1 MARLGTPTIAD
12 VSPEPCGPL
21 PLREP
26 AMTNSNT
33 KPSRRL
39 GTVILAA
46 VVAAAAAAGAAALLV
61 DIAEKKHEAKQPY
74 FNVVELTDD
83 TDDPAI
89 WGKNFPIQYD
99 QYLKTADM
107 ERTKHGGSEALPH
120 EPNERDPR
128 TVVSQS
134 KIELDPRLKR
144 LWSGYAFAKDFREER
159 GHAYMLED
167 QLYTDR
173 VHVVNQP
180 GACLHCHGSVYNVY
194 KKAGDGDLMAGFE
207 KVNQM
212 PYHEAAKL
220 NKHPVACIDCHDA
233 KTMQLRVTRPGFIE
247 GIAALK
253 KGQGVE
259 GYDVNRDA
267 TRQEMRSYVCGQC
280 HVEYHFAG
288 EKKRLTY
295 PWKNGLTVDGAYAYY
310 QEIGFKDWTHAETGA
325 PSLKAQHPEFELYN
339 QGTHG
344 KAGVACADCHMPYTR
359 VGAQK
364 VSDHQVRS
372 PMLNVN
378 KACQTCHKVSEAEL
392 QARVEGIQDKTVHMR
407 DRAMDAH
414 VELIEDIKEAKAAGF
429 TDQQLV
435 KALELQRKSGFYT
448 DYVEAENSVGFHAP
462 QEAMRVL
469 GEAAEYARLGQ
480 LAVREAGFT
489 PSRKTA
495 EPQPVMTGAPAPLPA
510 PTAAAE

>member
-1 MARLGTPTIAD
+1 MNTPENKT
-12 VSPEPCGPL
+12 
-21 PLREP
+21 
-26 AMTNSNT
+26 
-33 KPSRRL
+33 SRRL
-39 GTVILAA
+39 GTLVLAA

-61 DIAEKKHEAKQPY
+61 NITEKKQEARQP
-74 FNVVELTDD
+74 FFSVVELTDE

-99 QYLKTADM
+99 QYTKTVDM

-120 EPNERDPR
+120 EPTAQDPR

-134 KIELDPRLKR
+134 KIELDPRLKK
-144 LWSGYAFAKDFREER
+144 LWAGYAFAKDFREER
-159 GHAYMLED
+159 GHAYMFED
-167 QLYTDR
+167 QKLTQR

-180 GACLHCHGSVYNVY
+180 GTCMHCHASVYNVY

-212 PYHEAAKL
+212 PYHDAAKL
-220 NKHPVACIDCHDA
+220 AEHPVACIDCHDP

-253 KGQGVE
+253 KHE
-259 GYDVNRDA
+259 GIANYDVNRDA

-280 HVEYHFAG
+280 HVEYHFKG
-288 EKKRLTY
+288 DKKRLTY
-295 PWKNGLTVDGAYAYY
+295 PWENGLTVDGAYEYY

-325 PSLKAQHPEFELYN
+325 PSLKAQHPEFELYS
-339 QGTHG
+339 QGTHA

-364 VSDHQVRS
+364 VSDHHVRS
-372 PMLNVN
+372 PLLNVN
-378 KACQTCHKVSEAEL
+378 KACQTCHKASEAEL
-392 QARVEGIQDKTVHMR
+392 QARVEGIQDKTIHMR
-407 DRAMDAH
+407 DKAMDAH
-414 VELIEDIKEAKAAGF
+414 MALIEDIKEAKAAGF
-429 TDQQLV
+429 TAEQLA

-462 QEAMRVL
+462 QEAMRIL

-480 LAVREAGFT
+480 LAVREAGFVPT
-489 PSRKTA
+489 KKTEEPS
-495 EPQPVMTGAPAPLPA
+495 PVMTAVPAPAPAAAPAAPAAPA
-510 PTAAAE
+510 PAQQPTPTATAH